1 MLSLYRAVTFLGT
14 PLVRLYLAARMARGK
29 EDRARFGERLGRPG
43 LPRPDGPLVWAHAAS
58 IGESLSMVPLIERL
72 LGERPGLRVLFTTG
86 TVTSAGIM
94 AERLPEGAFHQY
106 VPVDRLSYVR
116 RFLDHWRPDLVLWA
130 ESEFWP
136 NLVTESAALDVPVI
150 LVNGRVSPR
159 SFAGWRRVPGF
170 IRRLLGGFALCLGQA
185 EIDAERLRR
194 LGARNAKS
202 VGNLKFAAPP
212 LPADQKALDLL
223 SAALGDRP
231 RWLAASTHPG
241 EETLVAGV
249 HRRLKAARPGLLTI
263 MVPRHPERGAAIA
276 EALRADGHSVA
287 LRSAGEAIAAATDI
301 YLADSL
307 GELGLFFRLADV
319 VFMGKSLVPLGGQ
332 NPIEPARLGCA
343 LIHGPHMAN
352 FEDMAARMK
361 ETGAAEEVADEA
373 ALAVAVAQLLD
384 DEDRRRK
391 SIEAGRAFA
400 DGEAHVLDAVMAE
413 LAPFLDTL
421 PKVGDGRANA

>member
-116 RFLDHWRPDLVLWA
+116 RFLDHWQPDLVLWA

-136 NLVTESAALDVPVI
+136 NLVTESAARSIAVV

-170 IRRLLGGFALCLGQA
+170 IRHLLGGFALCLGQA